1 MSIFGYPIEETVG
14 GHFFTKISIPINLK
28 EYKESVGDALKYT
41 VRTPPFHFPGQTP
54 PSAAFLHFLPHGKT
68 EGEGRGREV

>member
-1 MSIFGYPIEETVG
+1 MDIQLKRLLDGI
-14 GHFFTKISIPINLK
+14 FFTKISIPINLE

-41 VRTPPFHFPGQTP
+41 VRTPPFHFPGRTP
-54 PSAAFLHFLPHGKT
+54 PSAAFLRFLPHGKK